1 MKLQK
6 HWRKKCCLLPF
17 LQRAESCKAKVWE
30 VGQRRIEVLE
40 KAQRRQ
46 QRPRQVLNLPSLLL
60 QTNIWLELAF
70 CTEEGGA
77 TVDMF
82 PHVVTLYNTETVEL
96 PENNFEEKTVNY
108 ITVLKGVLLD
118 AVKAKNVNE
127 SGLVGAD
134 SVTLYIPKNVEAVDG
149 VTGEPKE
156 YMGPIEFWRLENK
169 AGKWTLSVGKNTFFI
184 KGEAVHPDWDSQK
197 IDAIYDDV
205 YDVNT
210 VDFKDFGMEMSHW
223 EVGGG

>member
-1 MKLQK
+1 M
-6 HWRKKCCLLPF
+6 
-17 LQRAESCKAKVWE
+17 
-30 VGQRRIEVLE
+30 
-40 KAQRRQ
+40 
-46 QRPRQVLNLPSLLL
+46 
-60 QTNIWLELAF
+60 
-70 CTEEGGA
+70 
-77 TVDMF
+77 DMF

-169 AGKWTLSVGKNTFFI
+169 AGKWTLSVGTTTFFI